1 MYVPVFLV
9 CFGLV
14 LISMIEIYLSIDPN
28 DICESCLLAPLDEN
42 DIVKIENGDFGNNLA
57 EDIEQRWNETHSGN
71 FI

>member
-1 MYVPVFLV
+1 
-9 CFGLV
+9 
-14 LISMIEIYLSIDPN
+14 MIEIYLSIDPN